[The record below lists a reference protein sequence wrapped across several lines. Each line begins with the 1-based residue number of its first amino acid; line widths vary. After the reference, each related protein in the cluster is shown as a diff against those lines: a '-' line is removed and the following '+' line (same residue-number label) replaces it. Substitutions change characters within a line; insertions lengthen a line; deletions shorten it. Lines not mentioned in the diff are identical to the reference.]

1 MNPNTPLIPG
11 SHAGAVPKGGGSSFT
26 NDQPW
31 SRDALCAQVGD
42 HDLWYPAKGGSSR
55 EARSV
60 CKVCPVKAECLQW
73 ALDTDQRYGVLGGTT
88 ERERAALKKGD
99 VATCQLDDCDEQYAA
114 LPGRR
119 FCSPEHRH
127 IDTLRR
133 VEAARAEVR
142 AKKIAAKQAEKAAAR
157 QTRQAAS

>member
-11 SHAGAVPKGGGSSFT
+11 SRAGATPKNLGLDFF

-31 SRDALCAQVGD
+31 VADALCAQVGD
-42 HDLWYPAKGGSSR
+42 HDLWFPDKGGSSR
-55 EARSV
+55 DARSV
-60 CKVCPVKAECLQW
+60 CRRCPAREACLQW
-73 ALDTDQRYGVLGGTT
+73 AIDTDQRYGVLGGTT

-157 QTRQAAS
+157 ASKQAAS